1 MDDTDMRSLITSAGD
16 SLPVPWEELWAVF
29 QKILQQ
35 IQEDRYGQIN
45 SDRFAGKKQIPTG
58 RQKKRQKEALRT
70 GGYNEIKNKKAGMAV
85 ISSNG
90 IHYCESGNDGYGVR
104 RK

>member
-1 MDDTDMRSLITSAGD
+1 MEDTDMRSLITSAGD

-45 SDRFAGKKQIPTG
+45 SDRFAGK
-58 RQKKRQKEALRT
+58 
-70 GGYNEIKNKKAGMAV
+70 
-85 ISSNG
+85 
-90 IHYCESGNDGYGVR
+90 
-104 RK
+104 